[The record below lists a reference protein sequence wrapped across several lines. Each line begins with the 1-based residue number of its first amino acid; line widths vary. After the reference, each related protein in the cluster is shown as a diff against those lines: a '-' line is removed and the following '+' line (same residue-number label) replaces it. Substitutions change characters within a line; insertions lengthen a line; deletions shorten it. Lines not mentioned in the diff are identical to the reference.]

1 MPINKVNY
9 GGTTL
14 INLENDTIT
23 VSDVVS
29 GVTFHLRDG
38 SIGTGTLTNGN
49 NLGYGFTDGSIP
61 KVGIAKAGLAHAW
74 DDLLPMM
81 IFGEG
86 EIGVGRV
93 V

>member
-1 MPINKVNY
+1 MPINKVVY
-9 GGTTL
+9 GSTTL
-14 INLENDTIT
+14 LDLTSDTVT
-23 VSDVVS
+23 VGDVVS

-38 SIGTGTLTNGN
+38 NTATGTIVNGN

-81 IFGEG
+81 IFGVG
-86 EIGVGRV
+86 QIGTGRV

>member
-1 MPINKVNY
+1 MPINKIVY
-9 GGTTL
+9 GTSTL
-14 INLENDTIT
+14 IDLTSDTIT
-23 VSDVVS
+23 VGDALA

-38 SIGTGTLTNGN
+38 SIGTGTMVNGN

-61 KVGIAKAGLAHAW
+61 KVGIAKAGLAHVW

>member
-1 MPINKVNY
+1 MPINKVVY
-9 GGTTL
+9 GSTTL
-14 INLENDTIT
+14 LDLTSDTIT

-38 SIGTGTLTNGN
+38 SIGTGTVVNGD